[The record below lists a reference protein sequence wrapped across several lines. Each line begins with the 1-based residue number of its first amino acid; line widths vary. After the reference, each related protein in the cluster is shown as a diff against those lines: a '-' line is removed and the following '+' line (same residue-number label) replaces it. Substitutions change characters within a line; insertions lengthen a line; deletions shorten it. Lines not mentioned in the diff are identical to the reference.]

1 MNALLALLPLAV
13 LLGLM
18 AGLGWPAARAGAL
31 AAGVAALVMAAGG
44 FVPAA
49 PDAALVLAGAAL
61 EAAFTTAL
69 ILLIVYPAL
78 ALHEV
83 QTRSG
88 AIAVLA
94 QWLATL
100 SARREV
106 AGLVLAW
113 FFALLLEGA
122 AGFGT
127 PVALVAPMLVALGFA
142 PERALMMALIG
153 HAAGV
158 SFGAAG
164 IPMMPLLAASN
175 AQPQVLGGLIMLLH
189 AALGWALAA
198 LVWRLAAADTAGRS
212 PSLWWPPSWWASW
225 WALAA
230 MLFLAPAW
238 LLARFV
244 GPELPT
250 LGGAAIGLAGFVA
263 ALRWHHRGA
272 ANAALPAGKV
282 LTSVLPYALLLALIV
297 LTRLITPLGA
307 ALQSV
312 RFEWQIAGQF
322 SGAVEPLY
330 HPGTMLLVALGLAVL
345 LDRAKRHQLI
355 PALASA
361 GRRLPPVA
369 LALFAAL
376 LLARIMVHGGMI
388 ASLAGSTAPLVGDAW
403 PLTAPLIGAL
413 GSFITGSATAS
424 NILFAE
430 LQAAG
435 AEAVGLDPVIALAGQ
450 GFGAAIGNIIAPQ
463 NIVAGAATIGLVA
476 REGVILRRMLPLCA
490 AYAGFGGALLWVI
503 SS

>member
-1 MNALLALLPLAV
+1 MNALLAFLPLVV

-18 AGLGWPAARAGAL
+18 AGLGWSAARAGFVS
-31 AAGVAALVMAAGG
+31 AGVAAWVMVAGG
-44 FVPAA
+44 FVPEA
-49 PDAALVLAGAAL
+49 PEAALVLMGAAV
-61 EAAFTTAL
+61 EAAFTAAL

-88 AIAVLA
+88 AVAVLA
-94 QWLATL
+94 DRLTAL

-164 IPMMPLLAASN
+164 IPMVPLLAASDGD
-175 AQPQVLGGLIMLLH
+175 PQALSGLIMLLH
-189 AALGWALAA
+189 VMLGWALAG
-198 LVWRLAAADTAGRS
+198 LVWRLAAIDTAS
-212 PSLWWPPSWWASW
+212 KLPSWWV
-225 WALAA
+225 LAA
-230 MLFLAPAW
+230 LLFLAPAW

-244 GPELPT
+244 GPEMPT

-263 ALRWHHRGA
+263 ALRWYGGA
-272 ANAALPAGKV
+272 AVPAPLPVRKLAV
-282 LTSVLPYALLLALIV
+282 AVFPYALLLALIV
-297 LTRLITPLGA
+297 VTRLVMPLDA
-307 ALQSV
+307 ALQS
-312 RFEWQIAGQF
+312 FSLEWQIAGQF
-322 SGAVEPLY
+322 TGTVQPLY
-330 HPGTMLLVALGLAVL
+330 HPGTMLLVALGLTTL
-345 LDRAKRHQLI
+345 LNCAARRQFV

-361 GRRLPPVA
+361 GRRLPQVA

-388 ASLAGSTAPLVGDAW
+388 TSLAASAAPLLGGAW
-403 PLTAPLIGAL
+403 VLAAPLIGAF

-424 NILFAE
+424 NILFAQ
-430 LQAAG
+430 LQVAG
-435 AEAVGLDPVIALAGQ
+435 AEAAGLDPVHALAGQ
-450 GFGAAIGNIIAPQ
+450 GFGAAIGNMIAPQ

-490 AYAGFGGALLWVI
+490 AYAALGGAVLWI
-503 SS
+503 MAG

>member
-1 MNALLALLPLAV
+1 MNALLAFLPLGV

-18 AGLGWPAARAGAL
+18 AGLGWSAARAGLL
-31 AAGVAALVMAAGG
+31 AAGVAAWVMVAGG
-44 FVPAA
+44 VVPAA
-49 PDAALVLAGAAL
+49 PEAALVLTGSAL

-83 QTRSG
+83 QARSG
-88 AIAVLA
+88 AVAVLA
-94 QWLATL
+94 EWLTAL

-164 IPMMPLLAASN
+164 IPMVPLLAAYS
-175 AQPQVLGGLIMLLH
+175 AEPQVLGGLIMLLH
-189 AALGWALAA
+189 AILGWALAG
-198 LVWRLAAADTAGRS
+198 LVWRLAAADTASRS
-212 PSLWWPPSWWASW
+212 SGW

-230 MLFLAPAW
+230 LLFLAPAW

-263 ALRWHHRGA
+263 ALRWHGGGA
-272 ANAALPAGKV
+272 ATAPVQMGTAAVAV
-282 LTSVLPYALLLALIV
+282 FPYALLLALIV
-297 LTRLITPLGA
+297 LTRLVMPLGA
-307 ALQSV
+307 ALQS
-312 RFEWQIAGQF
+312 FSLEWQLAGQF
-322 SGAVEPLY
+322 SGSVQPFY
-330 HPGTMLLVALGLAVL
+330 HPGTMLLVVLGLTAL
-345 LDRAKRHQLI
+345 LNRAKRRHLP

-361 GRRLPPVA
+361 GRRLPQVA

-388 ASLAGSTAPLVGDAW
+388 DGLAANAAPLLGEAW
-403 PLTAPLIGAL
+403 VVAAPLIGAL

-430 LQAAG
+430 LQVAG
-435 AEAVGLDPVIALAGQ
+435 ARAAGLDPVHALAGQ

-463 NIVAGAATIGLVA
+463 NIVAGAAAIGLVA

-490 AYAGFGGALLWVI
+490 AYAALGGALLWGV
-503 SS
+503 SR

>member
-1 MNALLALLPLAV
+1 MNALLALLPLIL

-18 AGLGWPAARAGAL
+18 AGLGWSAARAGL
-31 AAGVAALVMAAGG
+31 LSAGVAALLMAAEG
-44 FVPAA
+44 FLPAVT
-49 PDAALVLAGAAL
+49 DVGLVLAGAML
-61 EAAFTTAL
+61 EAAFTTGL

-88 AIAVLA
+88 ALAVLGR
-94 QWLATL
+94 WLTTL

-164 IPMMPLLAASN
+164 IPMVPLLAAYG

-189 AALGWALAA
+189 AMLGWVLAGF
-198 LVWRLAAADTAGRS
+198 VWRLASADTASRS
-212 PSLWWPPSWWASW
+212 SGW

-230 MLFLAPAW
+230 ALFLIPAW

-263 ALRWHHRGA
+263 ALRWRAGSTGA
-272 ANAALPAGKV
+272 ALMPAGKV
-282 LTSVLPYALLLALIV
+282 LGVMFPYATLLGLIV

-307 ALQSV
+307 ALQSL

-322 SGAVEPLY
+322 SGAIEPLY
-330 HPGTMLLVALGLAVL
+330 HPGTMLLAALGLTAL
-345 LDRAKRHQLI
+345 ADHAKRRQLA

-388 ASLAGSTAPLVGDAW
+388 ASLAASAAPLLGGAW
-403 PLTAPLIGAL
+403 VAAAPVIGAL
-413 GSFITGSATAS
+413 GSFLTGSATAS

-430 LQAAG
+430 LQVAG
-435 AEAVGLDPVIALAGQ
+435 AQAARLDPSHALAGQ
-450 GFGAAIGNIIAPQ
+450 GFGAAIGNIIAPL
-463 NIVAGAATIGLVA
+463 NIVAGAATVGLVA

-490 AYAGFGGALLWVI
+490 VYAGLGGALLWAI
-503 SS
+503 SR

>member
-1 MNALLALLPLAV
+1 MNALLAFLPLIV

-18 AGLGWPAARAGAL
+18 AGLGWSAARAGL
-31 AAGVAALVMAAGG
+31 WSVGVAALVTAAGG

-49 PDAALVLAGAAL
+49 PDAAVVLAGAAL
-61 EAAFTTAL
+61 EAAFTTVL

-88 AIAVLA
+88 AVAVLA
-94 QWLATL
+94 EWLAAL

-127 PVALVAPMLVALGFA
+127 PVALVAPMLLALGYA

-164 IPMMPLLAASN
+164 IPMVPLLAAST
-175 AQPQVLGGLIMLLH
+175 AEPLTLGGLIMLLH
-189 AALGWALAA
+189 AALGWSLAA
-198 LVWRLAAADTAGRS
+198 LVWRLAAADKAVRRS
-212 PSLWWPPSWWASW
+212 LW

-230 MLFLAPAW
+230 TLFLTPAW

-263 ALRWHHRGA
+263 ALRWHAGGTA
-272 ANAALPAGKV
+272 PAFVPAGKV
-282 LTSVLPYALLLALIV
+282 LGAMFPYATLLGLIV

-307 ALQSV
+307 ALQSL

-322 SGAVEPLY
+322 SGAIEPLY
-330 HPGTMLLVALGLAVL
+330 HPGTMLLVALLLTVLA
-345 LDRAKRHQLI
+345 DSAKRRQLA

-361 GRRLPPVA
+361 GSRLPPVA

-388 ASLAGSTAPLVGDAW
+388 ASLAASAAPLLGGAW
-403 PLTAPLIGAL
+403 MVSSPSIGAL

-430 LQAAG
+430 LQVAG
-435 AEAVGLDPVIALAGQ
+435 AEAAGLDPAHALAGQ

-463 NIVAGAATIGLVA
+463 NIVAGAATVGLVA
-476 REGVILRRMLPLCA
+476 REGVILRRMLPLCTV
-490 AYAGFGGALLWVI
+490 YAGLGGALLWAF
-503 SS
+503 SP